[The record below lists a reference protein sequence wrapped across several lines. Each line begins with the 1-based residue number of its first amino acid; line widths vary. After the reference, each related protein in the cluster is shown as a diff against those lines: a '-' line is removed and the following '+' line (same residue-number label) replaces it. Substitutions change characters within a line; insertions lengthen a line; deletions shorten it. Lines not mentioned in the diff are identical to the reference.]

1 MWNANVM
8 RNEWLQRTGWH
19 CPDFSLGPLLQYGA
33 AAMTPAVLIILAIIM
48 TDVAEQ
54 DNKYHK
60 THEKM
65 HTERTQFHSF
75 PDFLVAL

>member
-1 MWNANVM
+1 
-8 RNEWLQRTGWH
+8 
-19 CPDFSLGPLLQYGA
+19 
-33 AAMTPAVLIILAIIM
+33 MTPAVLIILAIIM